1 MIRTHM
7 VECPQRSLALAA
19 HKTAAQP
26 SRCFET
32 MIIILRLSDW
42 APTPQ
47 MSDNLLFCLMSLAT
61 DS

>member
-1 MIRTHM
+1 M

-47 MSDNLLFCLMSLAT
+47 MSDITIIIFHMSLAT